1 MAMVRLQT
9 NCHEKDLLDIRKSSE
24 NPIHE
29 ILIGMNTFAATFAG
43 SIPPFLR
50 SAEVSSCLLED
61 VQGIQRQADD
71 RIPGG

>member
-29 ILIGMNTFAATFAG
+29 ILIGMNTFAATFARINPTFS
-43 SIPPFLR
+43 SICR
-50 SAEVSSCLLED
+50 SIILL
-61 VQGIQRQADD
+61 VGRCS
-71 RIPGG
+71 RNSKTSR